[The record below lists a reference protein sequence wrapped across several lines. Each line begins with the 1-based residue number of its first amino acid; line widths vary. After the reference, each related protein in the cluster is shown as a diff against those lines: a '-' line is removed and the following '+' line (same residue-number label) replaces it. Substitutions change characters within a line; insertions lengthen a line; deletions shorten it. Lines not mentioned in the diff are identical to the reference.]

1 MAYDSTPH
9 APGNG
14 ANQAG
19 SFLFPKPPL
28 TLAEQRERLRE
39 RGLGLEGFPDE
50 GVDFFLASN
59 NYYRISGYWLTFF
72 DRDTNRFVD
81 GTTLDD
87 IVHVMAFDDEL
98 RLLLLRLIEPLEIR
112 FRTSFAY
119 HMAHIHGAVA
129 YRDMRLFYS
138 EEAFERSQS
147 EIDHAIRIGI
157 RGRVPCVTHNM
168 KKYGQLPVW
177 ALVEVLSFGT
187 VSKMYGNLSDGKLRD
202 AVAADFRTTATLL
215 KSWMEHLVYIRNLC
229 AHYDRLYNRMV
240 TKRTQFL
247 KEDKRLFNRLHLQ
260 RGRLFDT
267 FIVLKHLYEHFDP
280 VMWDARMKEL
290 HRLIEM
296 YPEVSLAPLGFPDGW
311 LDVLFIED
319 AGFPIAGCGSR

>member
-1 MAYDSTPH
+1 MAHDSTPH

-28 TLAEQRERLRE
+28 TIAEQRERLRE
-39 RGLGLEGFPDE
+39 RGLGLEWFPNE

-72 DRDTNRFVD
+72 DRDAGRFVE
-81 GTTLDD
+81 GATFDD

-98 RLLLLRLIEPLEIR
+98 RFLVFRMIEPLEIR

-129 YRDMRLFYS
+129 YRDMRLFDL
-138 EEAFERSQS
+138 EDAFERSQS
-147 EIDHAIRIGI
+147 EIDRAIRIGM
-157 RGRVPCVTHNM
+157 RGHVPCVTHNM
-168 KKYGQLPVW
+168 EKYGQLPVW

-187 VSKMYGNLSDGKLRD
+187 VSKMYGNLSDGELRD

-247 KEDKRLFNRLHLQ
+247 REDIRLFDRLHLQ

-267 FIVLKHLYEHFDP
+267 FIVLKRLYEHFDP
-280 VMWDARMKEL
+280 VMWKVRMTAL
-290 HRLIEM
+290 RDLIDM
-296 YPEVSLAPLGFPDGW
+296 YPEVRLLPLGFPEDW
-311 LDVLFIED
+311 LNVLSVE
-319 AGFPIAGCGSR
+319 G